1 MDVGGV
7 NVALGQTLYVGEKSK
22 RALITGFIQLLDL
35 QCVGSFHFHT
45 KNFPAGSLD
54 FYTLDLSLISKI
66 SDMAAAAAE
75 GAGKKG
81 SKAGSAY
88 KKPASSLVAKKAD
101 SKKKK
106 AVEEAFKQA
115 LKTNKSSNSIH
126 KKRPAGKQLKP
137 SPEEPLKSNGTKRKI
152 ADLDALEWK
161 EVDVTAARMGDFEG
175 FFGLEELDGVTVNR
189 TEDGK
194 LEFIQKEE
202 PVVKKLEK
210 AGMDMEDITEEAGKI
225 KPKRDQHQPEATP
238 DQPNEKPNKKKSKA
252 KKTTKEA
259 EKPIDEAKPDEKDD
273 LEFNPFAALDALPEV
288 DTSILEWDDME
299 STVLSQPIQQGLAL
313 LKYTKPTEIQRQAI
327 PEIMAEHD
335 VVGKAATG
343 SGKTL
348 AYGIPIL
355 ERHLQLSAD
364 LAAQQKDKN
373 ESGPKQ
379 WPTGLVF
386 APTRELAHQIVK
398 HIAEIAKYCPIA
410 GSGIV
415 PLTGGLSIQKQQ
427 RLIAAKPAVV
437 VATPGRF
444 LELIEGNVDTLEMF
458 KRAEVM
464 VLDEA
469 DRILQDGHFK
479 EMDEILDLLGR
490 GRLSKRQTLVFSAT
504 FQKEFMS
511 KLATKKNKREA
522 FNASMGRLSSNEE
535 ALVTLQKKL
544 QFKDPN
550 PVFVDANPTE
560 AVASKVHECII
571 ECGNMEKDLYLYYF
585 ALMYPG
591 RTIVFVNSIDA
602 VKRLAPLLQELS
614 IPAFAIHSNMVQ
626 KQRMRSLERFRAN
639 ERGVLIATD
648 VAARGLDIPMIQ
660 HVVHYHLPRTADMY
674 VHRSGR
680 TARAGSEGVSVLL
693 CAANEAAPL
702 MKLKKVL
709 YKDNVQHNPLQPFDV
724 LYDVVARIRD
734 RVSIAKQI
742 TDSTKES
749 TYKGKD
755 DSWLHEAA
763 ADLGVD
769 LDSDFELSDADG
781 AGAAVPRPKGWQSLK
796 PKKKAA
802 EKILNKDELRVL
814 RAQLAEMVSRPVTS
828 RSSKYL
834 TSGNVNLAHMVLSG
848 NSHEAVLGH
857 SKTSALDDV
866 GRKKKHSKVI

>member
-1 MDVGGV
+1 
-7 NVALGQTLYVGEKSK
+7 
-22 RALITGFIQLLDL
+22 
-35 QCVGSFHFHT
+35 
-45 KNFPAGSLD
+45 
-54 FYTLDLSLISKI
+54 
-66 SDMAAAAAE
+66 MAAAAAP
-75 GAGKKG
+75 GKKG
-81 SKAGSAY
+81 SKAGAAD
-88 KKPASSLVAKKAD
+88 KKPVSSLVAKKAD
-101 SKKKK
+101 SNKKK
-106 AVEEAFKQA
+106 AVEDAFKQA
-115 LKTNKSSNSIH
+115 LKIKKTAKSSIH
-126 KKRPAGKQLKP
+126 KKRPAGKQTKA
-137 SPEEPLKSNGTKRKI
+137 SPAAEPLKTNGTKRKL
-152 ADLDALEWK
+152 ADLDSLEWK

-175 FFGLEELDGVTVNR
+175 FFGLEELDGVSVNR

-194 LEFIQKEE
+194 LEFIQKEQK
-202 PVVKKLEK
+202 PAVVVKKLEK
-210 AGMDMEDITEEAGKI
+210 PGMDMEDITEEAGKI
-225 KPKRDQHQPEATP
+225 KRKQAQDEQQAADQETTP
-238 DQPNEKPNKKKSKA
+238 AQSTEKSNKKKKAKA

-259 EKPIDEAKPDEKDD
+259 EKPLEEAKPDEKGD
-273 LEFNPFAALDALPEV
+273 LEFNPFAALDAMPDV
-288 DTSILEWDDME
+288 DTSILDEAWNNME
-299 STVLSQPIQQGLAL
+299 STVLSQPIQQGLAA
-313 LKYTKPTEIQRQAI
+313 LKYTNPTEIQRQAI

-355 ERHLQLSAD
+355 ERHLQLSAA
-364 LAAQQKDKN
+364 LEAQKKDKN
-373 ESGPKQ
+373 ESGPKE

-398 HIAEIAKYCPIA
+398 HMAEMAKYCPIT

-427 RLIAAKPAVV
+427 RLIALKPAVV

-444 LELIEGNVDTLEMF
+444 LELIEGNADTLEMF
-458 KRAEVM
+458 KKAELM

-490 GRLSKRQTLVFSAT
+490 GKVSKRQTLVFSAT

-511 KLATKKNKREA
+511 KLANKKNKREA
-522 FNASMGRLSSNEE
+522 FNSSMGRLSSNEE

-602 VKRLAPLLQELS
+602 VKRLAPLLQELG

-724 LYDVVARIRD
+724 NYDVVARIRE
-734 RVSIAKQI
+734 RVTIAKRI

-749 TYKGKD
+749 TYRGKD

-769 LDSDFELSDADG
+769 LDSDFDNSDSDG
-781 AGAAVPRPKGWQSLK
+781 GSVPRPKGWQSFK
-796 PKKKAA
+796 PKKGSAD
-802 EKILNKDELRVL
+802 KILSKDELRVQ
-814 RAQLAEMVSRPVTS
+814 RAQLAEMLSRPVTN

-834 TSGNVNLAHMVLSG
+834 TSGKVNLAHMVLSG

-857 SKTSALDDV
+857 SKTTALDDV
-866 GRKKKHSKVI
+866 GRKKKHSKVN